1 MFHDPLCIS
10 VQDRFEHGEPL
21 WQSVGMV
28 DGFLLLLL
36 AHTVHDRDDG
46 IEVVR
51 IISARRPAKLEKNAM
66 NKISFKSGS
75 LPPLTPT
82 QRKELKALAKLP
94 DSTIDTSDIQP
105 SSATQWAQAVQGRF
119 YKPKK
124 TATTVRVDADVL
136 AWLKSDG
143 KGYQTRINGILR
155 DAMLQSLKLR

>member
-51 IISARRPAKLEKNAM
+51 IISARRPTKLEKKRN
-66 NKISFKSGS
+66 
-75 LPPLTPT
+75 
-82 QRKELKALAKLP
+82 E
-94 DSTIDTSDIQP
+94 
-105 SSATQWAQAVQGRF
+105 QG
-119 YKPKK
+119 
-124 TATTVRVDADVL
+124 
-136 AWLKSDG
+136 
-143 KGYQTRINGILR
+143 
-155 DAMLQSLKLR
+155 